1 MRALVK
7 PLMVFGFMGAGAV
20 VVPGSAS
27 AFGPGFTFGF
37 GVPYYG
43 YYRYPWRAYGYPAY
57 WGAYAHGYRPYYW
70 RPRYYGYRPYYWRPY
85 SYGFYGY
92 RPYWRYRYG
101 YRPYWGYRRYGWY
114 GYRPHWGYRRY
125 GWYGYRP
132 YLRRNYRL

>member
-7 PLMVFGFMGAGAV
+7 PLMVFGFMGAAAV
-20 VVPGSAS
+20 AVPGGAS

-43 YYRYPWRAYGYPAY
+43 YYRYPFYRGAYGYPAY
-57 WGAYAHGYRPYYW
+57 WGAYW
-70 RPRYYGYRPYYWRPY
+70 RPRYFGYRPYYWRPY

-92 RPYWRYRYG
+92 RPYW
-101 YRPYWGYRRYGWY
+101 GYRRY

-132 YLRRNYRL
+132 YWRRNYRL